1 MKSSRWMKIGAGLL
15 TGSILTL
22 VPLATAQAADLYDS
36 LKELTDQRMESMGS
50 MHSPDSG
57 KGMEHSSTGAHDAYG
72 AQGPMRDDMDK
83 ERMATT
89 TPQPTTPSMWD
100 QLRKQLG
107 PIGGD

>member
-15 TGSILTL
+15 TGSALML
-22 VPLATAQAADLYDS
+22 VPLATAQAADLHDS
-36 LKELTDQRMESMGS
+36 LKELTDHRMESMGS

-57 KGMEHSSTGAHDAYG
+57 KGMERSSTGSQDAYG

-83 ERMATT
+83 ERMATM
-89 TPQPTTPSMWD
+89 PSQPTPPSMWD
-100 QLRKQLG
+100 QLRKQRG

>member
-15 TGSILTL
+15 TGSVLTL

-36 LKELTDQRMESMGS
+36 LKELTDHRMESMGS

-57 KGMEHSSTGAHDAYG
+57 KGMERSSSYG
-72 AQGPMRDDMDK
+72 SHETYGPQGPVRSDMDK
-83 ERMATT
+83 ERMAVM
-89 TPQPTTPSMWD
+89 PAPTTPSVWD
-100 QLRKQLG
+100 QIRKQLG